1 MVFWIMALSFIIGI
15 ALIVIAFRRD
25 FSNTKKVSLFKASIM
40 ALGAVLVVFAVFIAT
55 PFGAEVIMKLT

>member
-1 MVFWIMALSFIIGI
+1 MGFWIMALSFIIGI

-25 FSNTKKVSLFKASIM
+25 FSNTKKVSLLKASIK